1 MNRNKRNLALIVPIM
16 AFWAACSESDPAPVG
31 LGGGAQYRTDCP
43 TDGSR
48 PLAKEGASAENSV
61 LNLDVVIRDFQQ
73 NHSDFENFSEETVK
87 HLDDIY
93 SYETETGAAMKAFG
107 FDEDWYAATAYHNT
121 CGNMYSFET
130 AGVGA
135 QIGVDGVPMQV
146 NPALPSYLQQV
157 SAGPVLEY
165 GECAETVDALSGLK
179 ILRGYKNALDNV
191 NGTKCPGGKNNWAN
205 PVVYTPGMVNP
216 YLLFKNTSNDGTI
229 DMYDVAVQKLNE
241 RCDNKNFDQWF
252 ADVPSVNKRV
262 NMILDLVRSSDE
274 NNDFVYNY
282 NSSNGGFFPLDSVNP
297 VNREWVSA
305 KPCIETIQL
314 TGSCEVFE
322 PQSLSIFCPPY
333 RYQYAQT
340 QQDLYGQSTA
350 KLCADWLNAG
360 GPRAVN
366 SEGTGHS
373 AALQA
378 TIKNGTL
385 GLQHLRNYGFTME
398 GYTTFQYKS
407 SNQLPVPEELKFISS
422 GDLWV
427 FVDGVLVIDLGG
439 THLPAPGS
447 VSIQTLAKN
456 NHGCHVGEP
465 LAMYTNCDGASDA
478 TGWADDSW
486 HHLHFFVANRQTEI
500 SDFSMSLP
508 SSFSIYAAPS
518 RYGMP
523 TVRKVTTLVDEAGF
537 ALNSLYVNTE
547 LADSTVAKMNSSH
560 VPSFVVLR
568 GDNVYGFYVSRIS
581 GATDKGEEG
590 TMYQFEGV
598 LKDVDGNVVE
608 GGILHG
614 DRIAFN
620 VPYSTTLDEEG
631 NGGNYP
637 AGKWAQLMFWAKLM
651 DFYIASSSGNRVEGF
666 TEPEKFGEIGVNC
679 AY

>member
-16 AFWAACSESDPAPVG
+16 AFLAACSESDPAPVG
-31 LGGGAQYRTDCP
+31 FDGAQYRTDCP

-48 PLAKEGASAENSV
+48 PLAKEGASAEKSV

-73 NHSDFENFSEETVK
+73 NHSDFENFSEETIE

-93 SYETETGAAMKAFG
+93 NSVAATGAAMNKYG
-107 FDEDWYAATAYHNT
+107 FNEDWYAAMPYHSS
-121 CGNMYSFET
+121 CGNVYSFEKNGT
-130 AGVGA
+130 GI
-135 QIGVDGVPMQV
+135 QIGVDGLPMQK
-146 NPALPSYLQQV
+146 NPVLPEYLQQV

-165 GECAETVDALSGLK
+165 GECMYSDSGDYGRHF
-179 ILRGYKNALDNV
+179 RGYRNALENV
-191 NGTKCPGGKNNWAN
+191 NGYKCIQEKTTWMN
-205 PVVYTPGMVNP
+205 PVIFTPGMVAP
-216 YLLFKNTSNDGTI
+216 HLQFTKVSDEGTI
-229 DMYDVAVQKLNE
+229 DMYDGVVIQKLSE

-252 ADVPSVNKRV
+252 VDVPTVNKRV
-262 NMILDLVRSSDE
+262 NTVLDIPRSLKETQNS
-274 NNDFVYNY
+274 FTYNFDS
-282 NSSNGGFFPLDSVNP
+282 NNGGFFPLDSVNP
-297 VNREWVSA
+297 TTREWVMT
-305 KPCIETIQL
+305 KPCNPSIQPN
-314 TGSCEVFE
+314 GSCEIIE

-333 RYQYAQT
+333 KYQYAST

-478 TGWADDSW
+478 TGWADGSV
-486 HHLHFFVANRQTEI
+486 HYMHIFVANRQTEI

-523 TVRKVTTLVDEAGF
+523 MVRKVTTLVDEAGF

-547 LADSTVAKMNSSH
+547 LADSTVAKMNSSQ

-620 VPYSTTLDEEG
+620 VSYSTTLDEEG

>member
-16 AFWAACSESDPAPVG
+16 AFLAACSESDPAPVG
-31 LGGGAQYRTDCP
+31 FDGAQYRTDCP

-73 NHSDFENFSEETVK
+73 NHSDFENFSEEAVE

-93 SYETETGAAMKAFG
+93 NYGSATGAAMKVFG
-107 FDEDWYAATAYHNT
+107 FDEEWYSAAAYHNT
-121 CGNMYSFET
+121 CGNMYAFEKFG
-130 AGVGA
+130 AGA
-135 QIGVDGVPMQV
+135 QIGVDGLPMQA
-146 NPALPSYLQQV
+146 NPFLPSYLQQV

-165 GECAETVDALSGLK
+165 GECYETVDALSGLK

-191 NGTKCPGGKNNWAN
+191 NGLKCPGGKNNWAN

-297 VNREWVSA
+297 TTREWVMT
-305 KPCIETIQL
+305 KPCNPSIQPN
-314 TGSCEVFE
+314 GACEIIE

-523 TVRKVTTLVDEAGF
+523 MVRKVTTLVDEAGF

-581 GATDKGEEG
+581 GATNKGEEG

-598 LKDVDGNVVE
+598 LKNVDGNVVE

>member
-16 AFWAACSESDPAPVG
+16 AFLAACSESDPAPVG
-31 LGGGAQYRTDCP
+31 FDGAQYRTDCP

-48 PLAKEGASAENSV
+48 PLAKEGASAEKSV

-73 NHSDFENFSEETVK
+73 NHSDFENFSEETIE

-93 SYETETGAAMKAFG
+93 NYGSATGAAMKAFG
-107 FDEDWYAATAYHNT
+107 FDEEWYSAAAYHNT
-121 CGNMYSFET
+121 CGNMYAFEKFG
-130 AGVGA
+130 AGA
-135 QIGVDGVPMQV
+135 QIGVDGLPMQA
-146 NPALPSYLQQV
+146 NPFLPSYLQLV

-165 GECAETVDALSGLK
+165 GECYETVDALSGLK

-191 NGTKCPGGKNNWAN
+191 NGLKCPGGKNNWAN

-297 VNREWVSA
+297 TTREWVMT
-305 KPCIETIQL
+305 KPCNPSIQPN
-314 TGSCEVFE
+314 GACEIIE

-523 TVRKVTTLVDEAGF
+523 MVRKVTTLVDEAGF

-581 GATDKGEEG
+581 GATNKGEEG

-598 LKDVDGNVVE
+598 LKNVDGNVVE